1 MKAVGFFQNHP
12 LSHPEALVDVE
23 VAEPEPG
30 PDDLLVEVR
39 AVSVNPVD
47 TKVRMG
53 GTVPPGAPRIAGW
66 DAAGVVLS
74 VGARVQGFAPG
85 DEVFYAGA
93 IDRQGSNAQRQAVD
107 ARIVGHKPA
116 SLSFADAAALP
127 LTSITAWELLFDRL
141 GVAPGGGAGQRL
153 LVVGGA
159 GGVGSM
165 LVQIARRFTALTV
178 IATASRP
185 ETVEWVTRLG
195 AHHVVD
201 HRRPLAEELARIGA
215 DGVHLVASLTQ
226 TEQHFP
232 ALVAALRPQ
241 GRLALIDDPK
251 QPLDIRAL
259 KGKSL
264 SLHWELMFTRPMYQT
279 DDIAEQGRLLE
290 RVAQAIDDRRLVGT
304 RTRHFGT
311 LGAAT
316 LRQAH
321 AWIESGQAIGKGVL
335 DGLPG

>member
-23 VAEPEPG
+23 VPEPSPG
-30 PDDLLVEVR
+30 PDDLLVDVK

-47 TKVRMG
+47 TKVRLG
-53 GTVPPGAPRIAGW
+53 GTVPDGAPRIPGW
-66 DAAGVVLS
+66 DAAGVVRA
-74 VGARVQGFAPG
+74 VGANVQGFAVG

-93 IDRQGSNAQRQAVD
+93 IDRPGSHAQRHAVD
-107 ARIVGHKPA
+107 ARIVGHKPK
-116 SLSFADAAALP
+116 SRSFADAAALP

-141 GVAPGGGAGQRL
+141 GVPPGGGAGQRL

-165 LVQIARRFTALTV
+165 LVQLARRFTALTV

-185 ETVEWVTRLG
+185 ETLEWVTRLG

-201 HRRPLAEELARIGA
+201 HRQPLADELQRIGA

-226 TEQHFP
+226 TEQHYP

-241 GRLALIDDPK
+241 GKLALIDDPK
-251 QPLDIRAL
+251 QLLDIRAM

-264 SLHWELMFTRPMYQT
+264 SLHWEMMFTRPMFRT
-279 DDIAEQGRLLE
+279 EDIAAQGRLLE
-290 RVAQAIDDRRLVGT
+290 AVAQAVDDGRLVGT
-304 RTRHFGT
+304 RTRHFGV
-311 LGAAT
+311 LNAAT
-316 LRQAH
+316 LREAH
-321 AWIESGQAIGKGVL
+321 AWIESGRAIGKGVL
-335 DGLPG
+335 DGIPA

>member
-12 LSHPEALVDVE
+12 LAHPEALVDVE
-23 VAEPEPG
+23 LPEPAPG
-30 PDDLLVEVR
+30 PDDLLVEVK

-47 TKVRMG
+47 VKVRAG
-53 GTVPPGAPRIAGW
+53 GSVPADGPRIAGW
-66 DAAGVVLS
+66 DAAGVVRA
-74 VGARVQGFAPG
+74 VGANVRGFAPG
-85 DEVFYAGA
+85 DEVYYAGS
-93 IDRQGSNAQRQAVD
+93 IDRPGSNAQRQAVD
-107 ARIVGHKPA
+107 ARIVGRKPKT
-116 SLSFADAAALP
+116 LSFADAAALP

-185 ETVEWVTRLG
+185 ETVDWVTRLG

-201 HRRPLAEELARIGA
+201 HRQPLADELARLGA

-226 TEQHFP
+226 TEQHYA

-251 QPLDIRAL
+251 QPLDISAM

-264 SLHWELMFTRPMYQT
+264 SLHWELMFTRPMFRT
-279 DDIAEQGRLLE
+279 EDIAAQGRLLDE
-290 RVAQAIDDRRLVGT
+290 VARAIDDGRLQGT
-304 RTRHFGT
+304 RTRHFGV
-311 LGAAT
+311 LSAST
-316 LRQAH
+316 LREAH
-321 AWIESGQAIGKGVL
+321 AWIESGRAIGKGVL
-335 DGLPG
+335 DGIAA